1 MQRSTG
7 PASGNAEKH
16 ARNAVSF
23 LQLSDFE
30 IRLLTAELRLLR
42 LSPGEHDEEKERRL
56 VKIIAQKYNIVL
68 GAIKKPGVPAEERNA
83 WSLRAMDFFAKEPF
97 AHAAN

>member
-1 MQRSTG
+1 MR
-7 PASGNAEKH
+7 KKY

-30 IRLLTAELRLLR
+30 IRLLTAELRMLR

-68 GAIKKPGVPAEERNA
+68 GAIKDPGVSAEERNA
-83 WSLRAMDFFAKEPF
+83 WSLRAMDFFAKEPL
-97 AHAAN
+97 AH